1 LDLGTVFGYPNDV
14 VQSPHADRRTPTV
27 TNAPLRL
34 IPASGRGEFETAER
48 CHIAELLND
57 PAVGAVSLARA
68 RVEPGVTT
76 QLHALDVREIYVI
89 LSGAGEMDA
98 GDGGAALTVGP
109 GDAVDIPAGTA
120 QRIRNTGKSDLV
132 FLCLCLP
139 RFRPEGYT
147 ALGG

>member
-1 LDLGTVFGYPNDV
+1 M
-14 VQSPHADRRTPTV
+14 

-48 CHIAELLND
+48 CHITELLND
-57 PAVGAVSLARA
+57 PSVGAVSLARA

-76 QLHALDVREIYVI
+76 QLHALDVREIYVV
-89 LSGAGEMDA
+89 LDGAGEVDS
-98 GDGGAALTVGP
+98 GDGAPALTVGP
-109 GDAVDIPAGTA
+109 GDAVEIPAGTA
-120 QRIRNTGKSDLV
+120 QRIRNTGTTDLV

-147 ALGG
+147 ALAD